1 MLGRAGSWPSHCV
14 PTSASGVC
22 GVDARVV
29 KVVFV
34 RIGVRWMCGLM
45 SSWAAR
51 TEARVRGR
59 EEVLDD
65 MARDGVWG
73 NVET

>member
-1 MLGRAGSWPSHCV
+1 
-14 PTSASGVC
+14 
-22 GVDARVV
+22 
-29 KVVFV
+29 
-34 RIGVRWMCGLM
+34 M